1 MAQELNVD
9 IKVTGLADLRSQLKA
24 AKDDVIALQSSDIID
39 QKKLSEA
46 TQRAGALK
54 DALNDANEQIKV
66 MSGGSDF
73 EKVSSGLGLIGAQL
87 KDMDFEGAAKSAKL
101 LTGTIKSMDPKAI
114 ADGFKDFTKT
124 IGQLGNAFFQM
135 GLKLLANPIFLI
147 AAVIGAVVIAIV
159 LLKDKVKILG
169 DAFDLMMKPISILI
183 QGLKDLTD
191 WIGITSFADDEATD
205 KFIENSKKKSAAS
218 KEATDDIVGDLNR
231 EINEKKARGEDTTKE
246 ELKVQALLKAA
257 STQRLKDLQIERET
271 IKENYKTAS
280 KDRKVELDKRLDE
293 ITKEK
298 RDEAKIYK
306 DANSEF
312 TVIEATKNKK
322 DSDATKVSNANKIK
336 AAKDY
341 AAMRLQVERQIQD
354 LTLNLMDEGLE
365 KDLLKNKQTYD
376 RKIEDTKKNE
386 KLTNSEKIKL
396 NKLYFSE
403 KEKADKDAEKREID
417 RTDEKNKKVIAAELK
432 AKEDL
437 KKIRE
442 DFDTFILNESGT
454 QLEKE
459 LGSSK
464 KKFDKEREN
473 LKKAL
478 QDKLITQQEFNT
490 KEVALN
496 VAQAN
501 EIDKIRKGDSNRSK
515 QTTDDEYKAKIDTI
529 VKFFDASQALLGS
542 IGALLN
548 QGDSQRLANIQTQ
561 TDSENTLLDERRN
574 KELSQANLTEAQKDG
589 INKKYNQLK
598 YKNELEAFKKSEEI
612 KKKQFERDK
621 ALRMVSIVMDTAT
634 AVMRGFG
641 EVGPIAGA
649 VLAGLTIATGAIQLA
664 TVASQKY
671 QGAAGPSAPSIGG
684 GVGGGGSTEATTPAF
699 SLTGNANV
707 GSTAQGPMSEVVRNE
722 NITVNAV
729 FSETEVT
736 NVQNRVKRIEERSQ
750 L

>member
-9 IKVTGLADLRSQLKA
+9 IKVTGLSDLRSQLKA

-73 EKVSSGLGLIGAQL
+73 EKVSSGLGLIGSQL

-341 AAMRLQVERQIQD
+341 DAMRLQVERQIQD
-354 LTLNLMDEGLE
+354 LTLSLMDEGLE

-376 RKIEDTKKNE
+376 RKIEDTKRNE

-403 KEKADKDAEKREID
+403 KEKADKDAEKRETDRID
-417 RTDEKNKKVIAAELK
+417 ERNKKVIAAELK

-496 VAQAN
+496 IAQAN
-501 EIDKIRKGDSNRSK
+501 EIDKIRKGDSSRSK
-515 QTTDDEYKAKIDTI
+515 QTTEDEYKAKIDTI

-542 IGALLN
+542 IGAILN

-598 YKNELEAFKKSEEI
+598 YKNELEAFKRSEEI

-684 GVGGGGSTEATTPAF
+684 GVGGGSTEATTPAF

>member
-9 IKVTGLADLRSQLKA
+9 IKVTGLSDLRSQLKA

-46 TQRAGALK
+46 IQRAGSLK

-73 EKVSSGLGLIGAQL
+73 EKISSGLGLIGSQL
-87 KDMDFEGAAKSAKL
+87 RDMDFEGAANSAKL

-114 ADGFKDFTKT
+114 ADGFKDFAKT

-135 GLKLLANPIFLI
+135 GIKLLANPIFLLI
-147 AAVIGAVVIAIV
+147 AVVGAIVIAIV

-205 KFIENSKKKSAAS
+205 KFIENSKKKAAAS
-218 KEATDDIVGDLNR
+218 KQATDDIVDDLNR

-246 ELKVQALLKAA
+246 ELKVQAVLATTSA
-257 STQRLKDLQIERET
+257 QRLRDLQADRDK
-271 IKENYKTAS
+271 IKKNYEGAS
-280 KDRKVELDKRLDE
+280 KDRKKELDKELDD
-293 ITKEK
+293 ITKQKE
-298 RDEAKIYK
+298 EASKVYK

-322 DSDATKVSNANKIK
+322 DSDASKVSNANKIK

-354 LTLNLMDEGLE
+354 LTLSLMDEGLE
-365 KDLLKNKQTYD
+365 KDLLKNKQSYD
-376 RKIEDTKKNE
+376 RKIEDTKRNE

-396 NKLYFSE
+396 YKLYFSE
-403 KEKADKDAEKREID
+403 KEKADKDAEKVE
-417 RTDEKNKKVIAAELK
+417 TDKIAEKNKKIIAAELK

-459 LGSSK
+459 LGASK
-464 KKFDKEREN
+464 SKFDKEREN
-473 LKKAL
+473 LKNSQLTKS
-478 QDKLITQQEFNT
+478 KIQQEFNT

-496 VAQAN
+496 IAQAN
-501 EIDKIRKGDSNRSK
+501 EIDKIRKNDSERSK
-515 QTTDDEYKAKIDTI
+515 QTTDDEYNAKVDTI
-529 VKFFDASQALLGS
+529 TKFFATSQALLGS
-542 IGALLN
+542 IGAFLN
-548 QGDSQRLANIQTQ
+548 QNDSQRLANIQTQ
-561 TDSENTLLDERRN
+561 TDSENTLLDDRRN
-574 KELSQANLTEAQKDG
+574 KELSQANLTESQKDA

-598 YKNELEAFKKSEEI
+598 YKNELEAFKRSEEI

-641 EVGPIAGA
+641 EVGPVAGA
-649 VLAGLTIATGAIQLA
+649 ILAGLTIATGAIQLA

-684 GVGGGGSTEATTPAF
+684 GVAGGSSDAITPAF
-699 SLTGNANV
+699 SLTGNKNA
-707 GSTAQGPMSEVVRNE
+707 GSTAQGPMSEVVKNE

-736 NVQNRVKRIEERSQ
+736 DVQNRVKRIEERSQ

>member
-9 IKVTGLADLRSQLKA
+9 IKVTGLSDLRSQLKA

-73 EKVSSGLGLIGAQL
+73 EKVSSGLGLIGSQL

-341 AAMRLQVERQIQD
+341 DAMRLQVERQIQD
-354 LTLNLMDEGLE
+354 LTLSLMDEGLE

-376 RKIEDTKKNE
+376 RKIEDTERNE

-403 KEKADKDAEKREID
+403 KEKANKDAEKRETDRID
-417 RTDEKNKKVIAAELK
+417 ERNKKVIAAELK

-454 QLEKE
+454 Q
-459 LGSSK
+459 
-464 KKFDKEREN
+464 FDKEREN

-496 VAQAN
+496 IVQAN
-501 EIDKIRKGDSNRSK
+501 EIDKIRKGDSSRSK
-515 QTTDDEYKAKIDTI
+515 QTTEDEYKAKIDTI

-542 IGALLN
+542 IGAILN

-598 YKNELEAFKKSEEI
+598 YKNELEAFKRSEEI

-684 GVGGGGSTEATTPAF
+684 GVGGGSTEATTPAF

>member
-9 IKVTGLADLRSQLKA
+9 IKVTGLSDLRSQLKA

-73 EKVSSGLGLIGAQL
+73 EKVSSGLGLIGSQL

-312 TVIEATKNKK
+312 IVIEATKNKK

-341 AAMRLQVERQIQD
+341 DAMRLQVERQIQD
-354 LTLNLMDEGLE
+354 LTLSLMDEGLE

-376 RKIEDTKKNE
+376 RKIEDTERNE

-403 KEKADKDAEKREID
+403 KEKANKDAEKRETDRID
-417 RTDEKNKKVIAAELK
+417 ERNKKVIAAELK

-496 VAQAN
+496 IAQAN
-501 EIDKIRKGDSNRSK
+501 EIDKIRKGDSSRSK
-515 QTTDDEYKAKIDTI
+515 QTTEDEYKAKIDTI

-542 IGALLN
+542 IGAILN

-598 YKNELEAFKKSEEI
+598 YKNELEAFKRSEEI

-684 GVGGGGSTEATTPAF
+684 GVGGGSTEATTPAF

>member
-73 EKVSSGLGLIGAQL
+73 EKVSSGLGLIGSQL

-246 ELKVQALLKAA
+246 ELKVQIVLANVAA
-257 STQRLKDLQIERET
+257 QRRRDLQKERET

-341 AAMRLQVERQIQD
+341 DAMRLQVERQIQD
-354 LTLNLMDEGLE
+354 LTLSLMDEGLE
-365 KDLLKNKQTYD
+365 KDLLKNKQAYD
-376 RKIEDTKKNE
+376 RKIEDTKRNE
-386 KLTNSEKIKL
+386 RLTNSEKIKL
-396 NKLYFSE
+396 NKLYFTE
-403 KEKADKDAEKREID
+403 KEKADKDAEKRETD

-459 LGSSK
+459 LGASK

-490 KEVALN
+490 KEIALN

-501 EIDKIRKGDSNRSK
+501 EIDKIRKGDSSRSK
-515 QTTDDEYKAKIDTI
+515 QTTEDEYKAKIDTI

-542 IGALLN
+542 IGAILN

-598 YKNELEAFKKSEEI
+598 YKNELEAFKRSEEI

-671 QGAAGPSAPSIGG
+671 KGAAGPSAPSIGG
-684 GVGGGGSTEATTPAF
+684 GVGGGSTEATTPAF

>member
-9 IKVTGLADLRSQLKA
+9 IKVTGLSDLRSQLKA

-73 EKVSSGLGLIGAQL
+73 EKVSSGLGLIGSQL

-312 TVIEATKNKK
+312 IVIEATKNKK

-354 LTLNLMDEGLE
+354 LTLSLMDEGLE

-376 RKIEDTKKNE
+376 RKIEDTKRNE

-403 KEKADKDAEKREID
+403 KEKADKDAEKRETDRID
-417 RTDEKNKKVIAAELK
+417 ERNKKVIAAELK

-459 LGSSK
+459 LGASK

-490 KEVALN
+490 KEIALN
-496 VAQAN
+496 VAQAD
-501 EIDKIRKGDSNRSK
+501 EIDKIRKGDSGRSK
-515 QTTDDEYKAKIDTI
+515 LTTEEEYKAKIDTI
-529 VKFFDASQALLGS
+529 TKFFEVSQALLGS
-542 IGALLN
+542 IGAFLN
-548 QGDSQRLANIQTQ
+548 QNDNQRLINIQTQ

-598 YKNELEAFKKSEEI
+598 YKNELEAFKRSEEI

-684 GVGGGGSTEATTPAF
+684 GVGGGSTEATTPAF

>member
-9 IKVTGLADLRSQLKA
+9 IKVTGLSDLRSQLKA

-246 ELKVQALLKAA
+246 ELKVQIVLANVAA
-257 STQRLKDLQIERET
+257 QRRRDLQKERED
-271 IKENYKTAS
+271 IKENYKNAS
-280 KDRKVELDKRLDE
+280 DDRKVELDKRLEE

-298 RDEAKIYK
+298 REEGKIYK

-312 TVIEATKNKK
+312 AVIEATKNKK

-354 LTLNLMDEGLE
+354 LTLSLMDEGLE

-376 RKIEDTKKNE
+376 RKIEDTKRNE

-403 KEKADKDAEKREID
+403 KEKADKDAEKRETDRID
-417 RTDEKNKKVIAAELK
+417 ERNKKVIAAELK

-496 VAQAN
+496 IAQAN
-501 EIDKIRKGDSNRSK
+501 EIDKIRKGDSSRSK
-515 QTTDDEYKAKIDTI
+515 QTTEDEYKAKIDTI

-542 IGALLN
+542 IGAILN

-598 YKNELEAFKKSEEI
+598 YKNELEAFKRSEEI

-684 GVGGGGSTEATTPAF
+684 GVGGGSTEATTPAF